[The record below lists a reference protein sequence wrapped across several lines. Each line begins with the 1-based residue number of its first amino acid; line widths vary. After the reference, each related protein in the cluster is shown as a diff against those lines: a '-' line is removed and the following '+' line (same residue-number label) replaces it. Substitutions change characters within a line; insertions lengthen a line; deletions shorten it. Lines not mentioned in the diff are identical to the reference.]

1 MSKRVL
7 ILVVCALLLASCA
20 TQPSV
25 YTSGEP
31 GFFYGLLH
39 GFGSLFSLIGSLIWD
54 IRVYAHPNIGRW
66 YDFGFVIGAAT
77 FYGGLGVLFGEEIG
91 AADYHGQGY
100 RQGYRDGAAATR
112 KRRWW

>member
-1 MSKRVL
+1 LGVL
-7 ILVVCALLLASCA
+7 
-20 TQPSV
+20 
-25 YTSGEP
+25 
-31 GFFYGLLH
+31 
-39 GFGSLFSLIGSLIWD
+39 FGD

-66 YDFGFVIGAAT
+66 YDFGFVIGAAA

-100 RQGYRDGAAATR
+100 RQGYRDATAATR